1 MNNLN
6 LQNAASPLI
15 EQLNFFHDWV
25 IIFVTGIAAGV
36 LWFLYILAVPK
47 PVNRGMLD
55 AQGIEFAWTFLPC
68 LVLVAIAL
76 PSLRLLY
83 IIDEVGGPVL
93 SLKAVGHQW
102 YWSYEYADFDSIEFD
117 AYMTQSPYRL
127 LDCDHRLI
135 MPSQMSVRIL
145 VTAADV
151 LHSWT
156 VPAIGIKADAVPGR
170 LNQLT
175 FFSDRTGLYFGQ
187 CSEICGSNHRFMP
200 ISVEC
205 ISANKFIELF
215 SCLV

>member
-1 MNNLN
+1 MNSLN

-25 IIFVTGIAAGV
+25 IIFVAGIAAGV
-36 LWFLYILAVPK
+36 LWFLYILAISK
-47 PVNRGMLD
+47 PTNRGILD

-83 IIDEVGGPVL
+83 MIDEVGGPTL
-93 SLKAVGHQW
+93 RLKAVGHQW
-102 YWSYEYADFDSIEFD
+102 YWSYEYADFDAIEFD
-117 AYMTQSPYRL
+117 AYITSSPYRL

-135 MPSQMSVRIL
+135 MPAQISVRIL

-156 VPAIGIKADAVPGR
+156 VPAMGIKADAVPGR

-187 CSEICGSNHRFMP
+187 CREICGSNHRFMP
-200 ISVEC
+200 ISIEC
-205 ISANKFIELF
+205 ITANKFIELI